1 MQFHIKTILSF
12 IFMATIVSCKT
23 ETKQPKEDSIV
34 LSKKTPEVITTVDTV
49 PKAINYMALFKSNP
63 NFIADGFDFPVGKP
77 EARGYYNAQKFGEN
91 NHLGDDW
98 NGVGGGNSDLGDPIY
113 SIANGYVSEVK
124 DYEGGWG
131 NVLQIVHLH
140 NNKLYKSLY
149 AHCESIIIK
158 EGTFVKKGEQ
168 IATIGN
174 CNGTYYAHL
183 HLEIRDSLHLDIGGG
198 YSSDTAG
205 YLDPTLFIK
214 NNRK

>member
-12 IFMATIVSCKT
+12 ILIGIIVSCKT
-23 ETKQPKEDSIV
+23 ETNQPKEDSIV
-34 LSKKTPEVITTVDTV
+34 LSKDTAEVVTILDTLPKTID
-49 PKAINYMALFKSNP
+49 YLALFRSNP
-63 NFIADGFDFPVGKP
+63 NFIANGFDFPVGKP
-77 EARGYYNAQKFGEN
+77 EARGYYNAQKFGKN

-113 SIANGYVSEVK
+113 SVANGYVSEVK

-131 NVLQIVHLH
+131 NVAQIVHYY
-140 NNKLYKSLY
+140 NNKLYRSLY
-149 AHCESIIIK
+149 AHCDSIIIK
-158 EGTFVKKGEQ
+158 EGDFVKKGEQ

-174 CNGTYYAHL
+174 CNGAYYAHL
-183 HLEIRDSLHLDIGGG
+183 HLEIRDSINLDIGGG